1 MGEGEG
7 NAMHRPVIAIAALAC
22 ALVFAP
28 APSGAAGELT
38 GFQKKIALVMKM
50 AHRGPKNRA
59 RDRNRDPVKALQ
71 FCRMRDDMTV
81 LDWAPGRGWYTEILG
96 PLLAEKGVLYVSTL
110 ASQLKRIDPLLNKA
124 PMSKVR
130 KLPVDVVRHPV
141 THDIFA
147 KNLDFG
153 LRGVDL
159 VLNFRE
165 YHNLDQSTV
174 LDFNRAVAQALRP
187 GGYYCVIDHTRRHME
202 PDTHE
207 NRRRFDPVKLI
218 GQAQAAGLVLVD
230 YTDLFLRPDDELRF
244 DVGRRTVRGNTDRF
258 TLLFQKPAG

>member
-1 MGEGEG
+1 M
-7 NAMHRPVIAIAALAC
+7 RKSVIVAAVTAAFSIVVL
-22 ALVFAP
+22 
-28 APSGAAGELT
+28 PSLSHAAEELT
-38 GFQKKIALVMKM
+38 AFQKKVAAVMEM
-50 AHRGPKNRA
+50 DHRSAKNRT
-59 RDRNRDPVKALQ
+59 RDRNRDPVKALH
-71 FCRMRDDMTV
+71 FCRMRDDMIV

-96 PLLAEKGVLYVSTL
+96 PLLRDAGRLYVSTL
-110 ASQLKRIDPLLNKA
+110 GSQLNRLDPLLKKE
-124 PMSKVR
+124 PFSKVR

-141 THDIFA
+141 SHDIAA

-153 LRGVDL
+153 LTGVDL

-165 YHNLDQSTV
+165 YHNLEQSTV
-174 LDFNRAVAQALRP
+174 LDFNRAVFKSLKP

-218 GQAQAAGLVLVD
+218 KQVQAAGLRFVD

-244 DVGRRTVRGNTDRF
+244 EVGRRTVRGNTDRF
-258 TLLFQKPAG
+258 TILFQKPAR